1 MRSLK
6 PIISNSSPHIIVANE
21 GITLP
26 SLSKEDEMILRSNKR
41 LQNQKRTGRQ
51 GYGWVAV
58 DVKASPEQIFTALED
73 FKG

>member
-1 MRSLK
+1 M
-6 PIISNSSPHIIVANE
+6 ISHSPHTILANE

-26 SLSKEDEMILRSNKR
+26 PLTKDDELILRSNQR
-41 LQNQKRTGRQ
+41 LQNQKRSGRQ

-58 DVKASPEQIFTALED
+58 DVKASPEQIFAALED